1 MEQEKDN
8 LTPETES
15 EGYTPR
21 PTWQVWMARIG
32 LVIFILFVIWQAVQI
47 AGGFV

>member
-1 MEQEKDN
+1 MDN
-8 LTPETES
+8 TNENQTPEAQPEA
-15 EGYTPR
+15 YTPR
-21 PTWQVWMARIG
+21 PLWQVRMARIG